1 MKIVRFNDLTQKEK
15 VIKIESFLISCTN
28 LFPNIFKF
36 DDISAYANKLS
47 DLADGV
53 VALEDEEFVGVCLGY
68 FNNLD
73 TKKAYISIVCS
84 LYCDRNKGLG
94 TILHDAFCKL
104 SLAAGMESISLQVL
118 KENKRALIFYE
129 KMGYKI
135 DADNGIKWLV
145 KKVF

>member
-1 MKIVRFNDLTQKEK
+1 MKILRFCNLSGDNKLNY
-15 VIKIESFLISCTN
+15 IESFLNSCTN

-36 DDISAYANKLS
+36 DDILAYANKLC

-53 VALEDEEFVGVCLGY
+53 VALEEEKLVGVCLGY
-68 FNNLD
+68 FNDLD
-73 TKKAYISIVCS
+73 TKKAYISIICS

-94 TILHDAFCKL
+94 TILHNAFYKL
-104 SLAAGMESISLQVL
+104 SLDAGMESISLQVL
-118 KENKRALIFYE
+118 KENKRAMNFYE